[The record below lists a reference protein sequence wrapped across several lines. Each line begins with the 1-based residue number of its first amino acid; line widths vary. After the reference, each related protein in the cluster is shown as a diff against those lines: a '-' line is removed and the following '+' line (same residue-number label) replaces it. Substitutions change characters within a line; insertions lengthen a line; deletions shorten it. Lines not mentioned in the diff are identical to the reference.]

1 MNLILGT
8 HYSCERIE
16 YTFMILRE
24 YTIYIPFTKNIYIP
38 SSNAR
43 FFCHQILCEVVME
56 TKNSEG
62 EMVFIRVKEENKF
75 TVVCDNE
82 FEVPC
87 QNE

>member
-24 YTIYIPFTKNIYIP
+24 YTICIRFTKNIYIP

-62 EMVFIRVKEENKF
+62 EMFFIRVKDENKF

>member
-1 MNLILGT
+1 
-8 HYSCERIE
+8 
-16 YTFMILRE
+16 MILQE
-24 YTIYIPFTKNIYIP
+24 YTICIPFTKYIYIYIP
-38 SSNAR
+38 SSNPR
-43 FFCHQILCEVVME
+43 FFCHQILREVVME

-62 EMVFIRVKEENKF
+62 EMVFIRVKDENKF